1 MVEQDKIQT
10 KLDLYQKGG
19 TNNGESLLDKG
30 EINRI
35 LPPEVCEGF
44 HESYLFMSTFP
55 EKYKPVWLE
64 QFLLNAESLQLCCDG
79 KSREQYI
86 RFNHVTNPGIPSSSI
101 PAGEKKPW
109 YKRLF

>member
-1 MVEQDKIQT
+1 MAEQDRIQQ

-19 TNNGESLLDKG
+19 TNQGEALLDKG

-44 HESYLFMSTFP
+44 HECYLFMTTFP
-55 EKYKPVWLE
+55 DKYKPVWLE
-64 QFLLNAESLQLCCDG
+64 QFLLNAESLQLVRDG
-79 KSREQYI
+79 ICRDQYI
-86 RFNHVTNPGIPSSSI
+86 RFNHVTNPGIPASSI
-101 PAGEKKPW
+101 PVEEKKPW